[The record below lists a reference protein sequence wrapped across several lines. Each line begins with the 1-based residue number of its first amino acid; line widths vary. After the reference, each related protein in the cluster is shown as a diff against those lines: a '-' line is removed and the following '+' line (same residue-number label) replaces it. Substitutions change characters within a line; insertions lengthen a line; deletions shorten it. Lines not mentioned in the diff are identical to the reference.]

1 MTAKRWTEKEDQ
13 FLRFNYVRYTNEILA
28 DQMERSSG
36 AIKDRAARLGISQS
50 GSRKKWTKTEHNFL
64 AKNRDIL
71 PPSIIAKKLGRS
83 RAAIVNRCTLFFKD
97 PPEFDLDFDDLDKA
111 HFNPFLTGKIGG
123 KPNVQSKI

>member
-1 MTAKRWTEKEDQ
+1 MMAVKRWTDKEDQ

-28 DQMERSSG
+28 NQMERTSS
-36 AIKDRAARLGISQS
+36 AIKDRAARLGINKS
-50 GSRKKWTKTEHNFL
+50 GSRKRWTKTEHNYL

-71 PPSIIAKKLGRS
+71 PPSVIAKKLGRS

-111 HFNPFLTGKIGG
+111 HYNPFLTGKIGP
-123 KPNVQSKI
+123 KINVK